1 MSQSS
6 PCLRATS
13 RAHGDLFLPRTPYPT
28 PSTPSLSAGISSP
41 LGSSVLVRG
50 RLGSPVGRAHWGL
63 AGRVCH
69 ARLRLQRQ
77 PVRVR
82 KLSAVDD
89 LTHVH
94 GDLSGRRGGRD
105 LPHGRC
111 GPASWGTQSGLTG
124 DAVQPQGDAVRPQG
138 GHGLAS
144 WGHGP
149 ALGGRSPVSGGR
161 GLASERWSE
170 LCEASPGCSGSQQ
183 ELEGGPAAC

>member
-6 PCLRATS
+6 LCLRATS
-13 RAHGDLFLPRTPYPT
+13 RTHGDLFLPRTPYPT

-94 GDLSGRRGGRD
+94 GDLSGRRGRRD

-124 DAVQPQGDAVRPQG
+124 DAVRPQG
-138 GHGLAS
+138 GS
-144 WGHGP
+144 GP
-149 ALGGRSPVSGGR
+149 ASGGR
-161 GLASERWSE
+161 GPASG
-170 LCEASPGCSGSQQ
+170 GCGPTSAGTRSGLMGTRSG
-183 ELEGGPAAC
+183 LGGTQSGLRGTRSGLGEVE

>member
-89 LTHVH
+89 LTHMH

-105 LPHGRC
+105 LPHRRC

-124 DAVQPQGDAVRPQG
+124 DAVRPQGGRSPASEGKRSGLRGDTVWPHGDTVRPWGDAVRSQGDAVRPRRGGVSCVKLVRAAQG
-138 GHGLAS
+138 H
-144 WGHGP
+144 
-149 ALGGRSPVSGGR
+149 
-161 GLASERWSE
+161 SEN
-170 LCEASPGCSGSQQ
+170 
-183 ELEGGPAAC
+183 